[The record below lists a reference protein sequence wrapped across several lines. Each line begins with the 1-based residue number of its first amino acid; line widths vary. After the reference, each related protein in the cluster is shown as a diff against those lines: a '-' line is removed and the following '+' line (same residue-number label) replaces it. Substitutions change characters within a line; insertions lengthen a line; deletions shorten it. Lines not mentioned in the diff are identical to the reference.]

1 MELQTTKRD
10 EMELTFAYADDIGLV
25 TNQPAQLQV
34 AMDVWTKA
42 LTDNG
47 LKLNVK
53 KSEVMAV
60 GRKPE
65 TLHITANGSELKHVE
80 SFRYLGVTFDSTASK
95 ETTINERICHYSK
108 NVGMLYPLL
117 KDKYVLERSKS
128 SSLLPYCD
136 RS

>member
-1 MELQTTKRD
+1 MKRD
-10 EMELTFAYADDIGLV
+10 ETELTFAYADDIGLV
-25 TNQPAQLQV
+25 TSQPAQLQV
-34 AMDVWTKA
+34 ALNVWIKV

-65 TLHITANGSELKHVE
+65 ALHITASGSELKQIE
-80 SFRYLGVTFDSTASK
+80 SFSYLGVTFDSTASK
-95 ETTINERICHYSK
+95 ETAINERIGHYSK

-117 KDKYVLERSKS
+117 KDKYVPREVSHHLYYHTTTDPDTRM
-128 SSLLPYCD
+128 
-136 RS
+136 